1 MRMVSNRHLT
11 SSVKRFKRVHVQH
24 KAYIAK
30 PISTVETSVP
40 DKEVAKEEEKVTVRE
55 TADESTP
62 KKSNRRK
69 KAAEDIENNEENTES
84 HEQ

>member
-30 PISTVETSVP
+30 PIPVAESSVP
-40 DKEVAKEEEKVTVRE
+40 EKEVAKEEEKVTVRE